1 MKLTTKQNFLYN
13 AWWQKNNCLQQPAK
27 HTKSPTFM
35 LRYTE
40 KITIK
45 VSKTQKQ
52 TLDKL
57 KLRNVK
63 VSQFIRDAI
72 KEKIN
77 REAEELKPKPK
88 KIKCPF

>member
-1 MKLTTKQNFLYN
+1 
-13 AWWQKNNCLQQPAK
+13 
-27 HTKSPTFM
+27 M

-40 KITIK
+40 KVTIK

-57 KLRNVK
+57 KSRNIK
-63 VSQFIRDAI
+63 VAQFIRDAI

>member
-1 MKLTTKQNFLYN
+1 
-13 AWWQKNNCLQQPAK
+13 
-27 HTKSPTFM
+27 M

-40 KITIK
+40 KVTIK

>member
-1 MKLTTKQNFLYN
+1 
-13 AWWQKNNCLQQPAK
+13 
-27 HTKSPTFM
+27 M

-40 KITIK
+40 KVTIK

-77 REAEELKPKPK
+77 REAKELKPKPK

>member
-1 MKLTTKQNFLYN
+1 
-13 AWWQKNNCLQQPAK
+13 
-27 HTKSPTFM
+27 M

-40 KITIK
+40 KVTIK
-45 VSKTQKQ
+45 VSITQKQ

-57 KLRNVK
+57 KSRNVK